1 MKPRILLT
9 GKNGQ
14 VGRELER
21 LLAPVAEL
29 KTAGRNELNLTKPDA
44 IRRLIGEFHPQL
56 IINAAAYTA
65 VDKAESEESL
75 ARVINAEA
83 PGIMAEEA
91 SKIGAALI
99 HFSTDY
105 VFDGSKTEP
114 YTEDDATNP
123 ISAYG
128 RTKLAGEQ
136 AIQKTGENH
145 LVLRT
150 EWVYATSGKNFLL
163 TILRLACER
172 EELRI
177 VSDQTGAPTWSRE
190 IAKAAAKIA
199 LDEWQRACGGELFRG
214 RGGVYHMTAAG
225 RTTWYDFACAIAD
238 YARDC
243 HQRPSW
249 VREVVGDRP
258 VVVKQIVP
266 IATRDYPTPARRPA
280 NSLLSNERLERIFG
294 VKLPDW
300 RIQLKSALRSEDCE

>member
-14 VGRELER
+14 VGRELEKFF
-21 LLAPVAEL
+21 APAAEL
-29 KTAGRNELNLTKPDA
+29 KALGRDDMDLTNPNA
-44 IRRLIGEFHPQL
+44 IRRAIGEFHPQL
-56 IINAAAYTA
+56 IVNAAAYTA
-65 VDKAESEESL
+65 VDKAEGEESL

-91 SKIGAALI
+91 TKIGAALI

-105 VFDGSKTEP
+105 VFDGSKAEP

-136 AIQKTGENH
+136 ATREAGGNYLIF
-145 LVLRT
+145 RT

-177 VSDQTGAPTWSRE
+177 VSDQIGAPTWSRE
-190 IAKAAAKIA
+190 IAKATAKLI
-199 LDEWQRACGGELFRG
+199 LDEWQHARGSELFKG
-214 RGGVYHMTAAG
+214 RGGIYHMTAAG
-225 RTTWYDFACAIAD
+225 RTTWYDFACAIVG

-243 HQRPSW
+243 RERPSW
-249 VREVVGDRP
+249 FREVASDRP
-258 VVVKQIVP
+258 VIVKQIVP
-266 IATRDYPTPARRPA
+266 IATSDYPTPARRPP

-300 RIQLKSALRSEDCE
+300 RIQLKSALTSEDCE

>member
-14 VGRELER
+14 VGRELEH

-29 KTAGRNELNLTKPDA
+29 KAVGRNEMDLANPGA
-44 IRRLIGEFHPQL
+44 IRRAISEFHPQF
-56 IINAAAYTA
+56 IVNAAAYTA
-65 VDKAESEESL
+65 VDRAESEEPI

-91 SKIGAALI
+91 TKIGAALI

-105 VFDGSKTEP
+105 VFDGSKSEP
-114 YTEDDATNP
+114 YSEDDATNP

-128 RTKLAGEQ
+128 RTKLAGEK
-136 AIQKTGENH
+136 AIQKNGGNH
-145 LVLRT
+145 LVFRT

-177 VSDQTGAPTWSRE
+177 VSDQIGAPTWSRE
-190 IAKAAAKIA
+190 IAKATAKVI
-199 LDEWQRACGGELFRG
+199 LDEWQRASGGDLFRG
-214 RGGVYHMTAAG
+214 RGGIYHMTAEG
-225 RTTWYDFACAIAD
+225 RTTWYGFASAIVD
-238 YARDC
+238 YAHSCRE
-243 HQRPSW
+243 RPLW
-249 VREVVGDRP
+249 FREAVGDRP
-258 VVVKQIVP
+258 LVVQRIMP
-266 IATRDYPTPARRPA
+266 IATKDYPTPAARPA
-280 NSLLSNERLERIFG
+280 NSLLANARLEQVFG

-300 RIQLKSALRSEDCE
+300 RIQLRAALTSEDRE